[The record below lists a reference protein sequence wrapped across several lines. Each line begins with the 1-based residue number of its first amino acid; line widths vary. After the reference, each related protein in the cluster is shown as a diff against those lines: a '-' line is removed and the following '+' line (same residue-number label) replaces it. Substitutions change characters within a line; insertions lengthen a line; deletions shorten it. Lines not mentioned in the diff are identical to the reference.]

1 SFPGQPKTL
10 KEQVSMKSQRACWP
24 AALGRTGSKEVQ
36 EEEEV
41 TPSRPSRRFS
51 GWWGSDAESGSK
63 PDAASKLAPRT
74 VSLLSQGLDL
84 LSLRMAS
91 SALPTDEQAAEE
103 AAPPPKVSHD
113 RKRSWS
119 ITGTLGLGRKSI
131 TSTKKGEA
139 SRMSRAGGEVT
150 VDELV
155 RAVKRLGP
163 KQGVMEG
170 VEAGL
175 ACLDSR
181 AVAALLKELAKA
193 GAGHRATEL
202 FDALR
207 ALPPGAP
214 LARLAD
220 LYTYTTAVS
229 QCGAGQQLRRALELV
244 AEMRARRVA
253 CNIHTYSALMGVCVK
268 CGECDLALDVYRQ
281 ALDEGLAPNAVTF
294 NILVDVHGRAGRWR
308 EAAAVLDAFAGAG
321 LAPESRTYNAVIAV
335 CARAGAPDA
344 AGEVYARMLAAGA
357 APSSTTYTSLISAY
371 GKAGRVE
378 EALAAARGMAAHG
391 LEPNVI
397 TFSSLVCA
405 AEKARRG
412 DLALAVVADMRARGC
427 RPNLYFERLGCSV
440 QAVAADPQLHAMTVM
455 AVEAAAAAAMAP
467 EGPPALAP
475 SLVAAACLAHARGR
489 LGMTPVWPEAL
500 QAMTVYA
507 AEDLIPAAQAVEA
520 ATAAAA
526 TQGLA

>member
-1 SFPGQPKTL
+1 
-10 KEQVSMKSQRACWP
+10 MKSQRACWP

-103 AAPPPKVSHD
+103 AAPPPKVSHE

-294 NILVDVHGRAGRWR
+294 NILV
-308 EAAAVLDAFAGAG
+308 
-321 LAPESRTYNAVIAV
+321 
-335 CARAGAPDA
+335 
-344 AGEVYARMLAAGA
+344 YARMLAAGA

-371 GKAGRVE
+371 GKAGREVV
-378 EALAAARGMAAHG
+378 ALAAARGMAAHG

-427 RPNLYFERLGCSV
+427 RPNVVTYNALLGACCQANMWQAALDAFTQMRSEGCWPDARARLRAALRGDVAAISPLRVLQLYFERLGCSV

-526 TQGLA
+526 TQCLA